1 MMPDSTYVSRVAKLT
16 DDEVKD
22 ALRNHDKYVDGMLLA
37 LLDECDKRNIQL
49 QGTDRLRS
57 MVEERLLAEK
67 EAEIVET
74 EEIVVDQPLP
84 VLFSKSTILGFS
96 IFFSPFIGG
105 ILLAMNVSALKKQG
119 AWQVVAI
126 ALGLTFLYFMLISS
140 TIAAD
145 GILAL
150 VILGVNALVL
160 SEVVWNRFIGSKVV
174 FTRRNFIIPLLIM
187 LAIVIPLAYYAYLHP
202 EQMNLPTATETTTT
216 K

>member
-22 ALRNHDKYVDGMLLA
+22 ALRNYDKYVDGMLLA

-57 MVEERLLAEK
+57 MVEERLLAENA
-67 EAEIVET
+67 AEIVET

-84 VLFSKSTILGFS
+84 VLFTKSTILGFS

-105 ILLAMNVSALKKQG
+105 ILLAMNVNALKKQG

-126 ALGLTFLYFMLISS
+126 ALGLTLLYFMLISS